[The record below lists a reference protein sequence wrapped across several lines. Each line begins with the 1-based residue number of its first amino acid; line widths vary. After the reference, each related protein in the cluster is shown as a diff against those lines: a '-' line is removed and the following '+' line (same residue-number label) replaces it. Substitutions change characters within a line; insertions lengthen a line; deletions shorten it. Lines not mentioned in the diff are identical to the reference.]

1 MLGYRDSVLLESPQG
16 GIMPQLTLV
25 PPLPAASQS
34 FPWMWPFTGAFGG
47 DAKAGKSRALAMPLS
62 GNVDQIIDP
71 WTFMLHMVGSQF
83 GLININLGKSSDPDL
98 EKEILQDVGTYGKQL
113 GQLGD
118 ALRALIDHAK
128 LDEFTAAEKRAINAA
143 MYQLDEIDR
152 LKAKRK

>member
-1 MLGYRDSVLLESPQG
+1 
-16 GIMPQLTLV
+16 MPQLTLV
-25 PPLPAASQS
+25 PSPPASSQT
-34 FPWMWPFTGAFGG
+34 FPWMWPFAGALGSE
-47 DAKAGKSRALAMPLS
+47 AKAGNSRTLAMPLG

-71 WTFMLHMVGSQF
+71 WTFMLRMVGGQF

-128 LDEFTAAEKRAINAA
+128 LDEFTPAEKRAITAA
-143 MYQLDEIDR
+143 QFQLDEIDR

>member
-1 MLGYRDSVLLESPQG
+1 
-16 GIMPQLTLV
+16 
-25 PPLPAASQS
+25 
-34 FPWMWPFTGAFGG
+34 MWPFAGALGRE
-47 DAKAGKSRALAMPLS
+47 AKAGNSRTLAMPLG
-62 GNVDQIIDP
+62 GNVDQIVDP
-71 WTFMLHMVGSQF
+71 WTFMLRMVGSQF

-128 LDEFTAAEKRAINAA
+128 LEEFTPAEKRAIAA
-143 MYQLDEIDR
+143 AQFQLDEIDR

>member
-1 MLGYRDSVLLESPQG
+1 
-16 GIMPQLTLV
+16 
-25 PPLPAASQS
+25 
-34 FPWMWPFTGAFGG
+34 MWPFAGVFSGGAQTG
-47 DAKAGKSRALAMPLS
+47 KPRVLAMPLS

-71 WTFMLHMVGSQF
+71 WTFMLRMVGSQF

-128 LDEFTAAEKRAINAA
+128 LDEFTADEKRAINAA
-143 MYQLDEIDR
+143 LYQLDEIDR

>member
-1 MLGYRDSVLLESPQG
+1 
-16 GIMPQLTLV
+16 MPQLTLV
-25 PPLPAASQS
+25 PSSPPAASQT
-34 FPWMWPFTGAFGG
+34 FPWMWPFAGVFSGEAQTG
-47 DAKAGKSRALAMPLS
+47 KPRALAMPLS
-62 GNVDQIIDP
+62 GNVDQVIDP
-71 WTFMLHMVGSQF
+71 WTFMLRMVGSQF

-128 LDEFTAAEKRAINAA
+128 LDEFTSAEKRAINAA
-143 MYQLDEIDR
+143 LYQLDEIDR